1 MKKQDPTLWL
11 KKANFSSKDTRR
23 LKVKGWKMIFQVNRS
38 ENKGG
43 IATFYQI
50 KQISGQKRVTRNK
63 DSHCI
68 MIKASEYQEDT
79 AIISMYVPNT

>member
-1 MKKQDPTLWL
+1 MKIQDPTLWL

-50 KQISGQKRVTRNK
+50 K
-63 DSHCI
+63 
-68 MIKASEYQEDT
+68 
-79 AIISMYVPNT
+79 